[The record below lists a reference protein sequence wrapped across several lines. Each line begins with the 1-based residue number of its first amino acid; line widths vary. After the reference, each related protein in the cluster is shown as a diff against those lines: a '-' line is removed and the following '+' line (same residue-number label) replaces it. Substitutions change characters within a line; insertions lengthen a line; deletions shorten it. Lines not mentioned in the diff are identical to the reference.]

1 MKQMK
6 IAAWI
11 LSGVGVFLLGMIIQ
25 AALAS
30 GEIRQ
35 KVNTNCGDIKTLEQV
50 KLDKAVFESFKAD
63 NKESFNA
70 FKSDIKDDFN
80 EIKKSLIRIEGKIK

>member
-11 LSGVGVFLLGMIIQ
+11 LSGIGVFLLGMMIQ
-25 AALAS
+25 AAAVS
-30 GEIRQ
+30 GEVKQ
-35 KVNTNCGDIKTLEQV
+35 KVSTNCGDIKTLEQT

-70 FKSDIKDDFN
+70 FKADIKDDFN
-80 EIKKSLIRIEGKIK
+80 EIKKSLIRIEDKMK